1 MPIHTLASAFGSASS
16 SQLVLGGAT
25 LVGVYSTKVWA
36 GGKRSAWER
45 DWAGKMILIVAHP
58 TPTILTLIDHLLHLP
73 APPQI
78 LFLPPIA
85 SLPPPLVTLLHTI
98 RLGATN
104 PLAQLHAEALP
115 PTPEGVRDF
124 TRKWGT
130 APEGTVEDGGRRV
143 DAIVLGTGW
152 EVAPASTAPSSSPM
166 AGEWST
172 HEFHFHLIT
181 SLLPYLLR
189 APVDRNIRI
198 ISLVSPTWAAG
209 IPSLQGKPTR
219 DSPVTI
225 SARKGV
231 TTLLLTQHL
240 QLILDTLASA
250 QAGAVKPVPDP
261 DAPRIRKRDE
271 GVKSNINALSVVM
284 PWARSEVVRGAMG
297 ADESTLMWFLYILF
311 FPLLIILTPSPYMA
325 IQSVLFALCAP
336 ELDSSSRGEDRRAG
350 IIGGDV
356 VRDCAVIDLPPVFSD
371 PLLAKANYDA
381 LEKQVEERMKAGAK
395 AKK

>member
-1 MPIHTLASAFGSASS
+1 MDFEEIVYTL
-16 SQLVLGGAT
+16 T
-25 LVGVYSTKVWA
+25 LQ
-36 GGKRSAWER
+36 
-45 DWAGKMILIVAHP
+45 AHP

-130 APEGTVEDGGRRV
+130 APEGTVGDGGRRV

-152 EVAPASTAPSSSPM
+152 EVAPASSSSLAPSSSPSPV

-181 SLLPYLLR
+181 SLLPHLLR

-271 GVKSNINALSVVM
+271 KVKSNINALSVVM

-297 ADESTLMWFLYILF
+297 ADESTLMWFL
-311 FPLLIILTPSPYMA
+311 
-325 IQSVLFALCAP
+325 
-336 ELDSSSRGEDRRAG
+336 
-350 IIGGDV
+350 
-356 VRDCAVIDLPPVFSD
+356 
-371 PLLAKANYDA
+371 
-381 LEKQVEERMKAGAK
+381 
-395 AKK
+395 